1 MAPAVARLLA
11 GAPAAQDRF
20 QTESRARGRPQA
32 RAHRADGG
40 DRPEGHA
47 VQLINATLN
56 DTLLIV
62 DPSPVDRQRLAAE
75 LRAAGTVRVLTAP
88 FLAEMSP
95 SDSPPPLGLVLAP
108 RPEEVTPMLER
119 ARDLFGQT
127 STVVIGYLP
136 AVAAFA
142 AARLGASAFLPKPVS
157 GLQLLAVLRSRD
169 GHQDPTPLPSLAR
182 AEWEYLHSVLDLCQG
197 NRSETARRL
206 GIHRSVLQRKLG
218 RLPPSR

>member
-1 MAPAVARLLA
+1 
-11 GAPAAQDRF
+11 
-20 QTESRARGRPQA
+20 
-32 RAHRADGG
+32 
-40 DRPEGHA
+40 
-47 VQLINATLN
+47 VQLIDGSLD
-56 DTLLIV
+56 DTLVIV

-75 LRAAGTVRVLTAP
+75 LRAAATIRVVTASC
-88 FLAEMSP
+88 LAEMSP
-95 SDSPPPLGLVLAP
+95 PNSPSPCGLVLAP
-108 RPEEVTPMLER
+108 RPEEVTSMLER

-127 STVVIGYLP
+127 KTVVIGYLP

-142 AARLGASAFLPKPVS
+142 AAQMGACAFLPKPVS
-157 GLQLLAVLRSRD
+157 GLQLLAVLRSPER
-169 GHQDPTPLPSLAR
+169 HQGPVPLASLAR